1 MGERPVALVTG
12 ASLGLGAE
20 FARLLAS
27 EGYDLVL
34 TARNGERLSTLKK
47 EVENLHGV
55 DVHIVVADL
64 ADARAPAAIHEHVR
78 ARGFDIDVLVNNA
91 GFGMYG
97 KFHESNLKIEMEMVQ
112 VNIVALMHLTKL
124 FVQDMVARRRGRIV
138 NVASTA
144 AFQPGPMQ
152 SVYYASKAFVLSFS
166 EAIGNELKGTGV
178 TVTALCPGPTPTGFQ
193 ERANVGN
200 LRGLRLMMRTSP
212 ESVVRAGYN
221 GMKHGRPV
229 VIPGLLNNIHVFLLR
244 FAPRRLV
251 TSVVRRI
258 QTHPRSA

>member
-12 ASLGLGAE
+12 ASMGLGAE

-34 TARNGERLSTLKK
+34 TARNGERLAMLKK
-47 EVENLHGV
+47 EIENLHGV
-55 DVHIVVADL
+55 EALVLVADL
-64 ADARAPAAIHEHVR
+64 ADPRAPQAIYDHVQN
-78 ARGFDIDVLVNNA
+78 AGVGIEVLVNNA

-97 KFHESNLKIEMEMVQ
+97 RFSASSLKIEMEMIQ
-112 VNIVALMHLTKL
+112 VNIISLVHLTKL
-124 FVQDMVARRRGRIV
+124 FMVDMMKRRSGRIV

-144 AFQPGPMQ
+144 AFQAGPMQ

-166 EAIGNELKGTGV
+166 EAVGNELKGTGV

-193 ERANVGN
+193 ERANVGS
-200 LRGLRLMMRTSP
+200 LRGLRLMMRVSP
-212 ESVVRAGYN
+212 EGVVRAGYN

-244 FAPRRLV
+244 LVPRRLV
-251 TSVVRRI
+251 TNVVRKI

>member
-1 MGERPVALVTG
+1 MGKRPIALVTG
-12 ASLGLGAE
+12 ASMGLGAE

-34 TARNGERLSTLKK
+34 TARNGEKLTTLKK

-55 DVHIVVADL
+55 DAHVLVADL
-64 ADARAPAAIHEHVR
+64 TDERAPAAIHDHVR
-78 ARGFDIDVLVNNA
+78 TRGFAIDVLVNNA

-97 KFHESNLKIEMEMVQ
+97 KFQDSDLETEMEMVQ

-124 FVQDMVARRRGRIV
+124 FVRDMVARKRGRIV

-144 AFQPGPMQ
+144 AFQAGPMQ

-200 LRGLRLMMRTSP
+200 LRGLRLLMRMSP

-221 GMKHGRPV
+221 GMKRGQPV
-229 VIPGLLNNIHVFLLR
+229 VVPGLLNNFLIFVQR
-244 FAPRRLV
+244 FTPRRLAV
-251 TSVVRRI
+251 NVVRRM
-258 QTHPRSA
+258 QTHPRS

>member
-1 MGERPVALVTG
+1 MANRPVALVTG
-12 ASLGLGAE
+12 ASMGLGAE

-34 TARNGERLSTLKK
+34 TARNAERMATLKK

-55 DVHIVVADL
+55 TAHVLMADL
-64 ADARAPAAIHEHVR
+64 TDPRAPVALYDHVR
-78 ARGFDIDVLVNNA
+78 QAGIEIDVLVNNA

-97 KFHESNLKIEMEMVQ
+97 KFHESNLQTELEMIQ
-112 VNIVALMHLTKL
+112 VNIIALIHLTKL
-124 FVQDMVARRRGRIV
+124 FARDMVERRRGRIV

-144 AFQPGPMQ
+144 AFQPGPLQ

-166 EAIGNELKGTGV
+166 EAIGNELAGTGV
-178 TVTALCPGPTPTGFQ
+178 TVTALCPGPVPTGFQ

-200 LRGLRLMMRTSP
+200 LRGLRLLMRQSP

-221 GMKHGRPV
+221 GMKRGKPV
-229 VIPGLLNNIHVFLLR
+229 VVPGSLNNVLAFTVRL
-244 FAPRRLV
+244 FPRRMV
-251 TSVVRRI
+251 TKVVRSI
-258 QTHPRSA
+258 QTHPRS

>member
-1 MGERPVALVTG
+1 MTGRRPVALVTG
-12 ASLGLGAE
+12 ASMGLGAE

-34 TARNGERLSTLKK
+34 TARSEDRLALLKK
-47 EVENLHGV
+47 EIENLYGV
-55 DVHIVVADL
+55 TAHVVMADL
-64 ADARAPAAIHEHVR
+64 ADPLAPVGLYNHTHNQGIE
-78 ARGFDIDVLVNNA
+78 IDVLVNNA

-97 KFHESNLKIEMEMVQ
+97 KFHESNLKTEMEMIQ
-112 VNIVALMHLTKL
+112 VNIIALVHLTKL
-124 FVQDMVARRRGRIV
+124 FVQDMVKRRHGRIV

-144 AFQPGPMQ
+144 AFQAGPMQ

-166 EAIGNELKGTGV
+166 EAIGNELGGTGV

-193 ERANVGN
+193 QRANVGG

-212 ESVVRAGYN
+212 EAVVRAGYN
-221 GMKHGRPV
+221 GMKRGRPV
-229 VIPGLLNNIHVFLLR
+229 VVPGALNNVLVFMTR

-251 TSVVRRI
+251 TRVVRRL
-258 QTHPRSA
+258 QTHPS

>member
-1 MGERPVALVTG
+1 MGERPVALITG
-12 ASLGLGAE
+12 ASMGLGAE

-34 TARNGERLSTLKK
+34 TARTAERLAMLKT

-55 DVHIVVADL
+55 EALVLVADL
-64 ADARAPAAIHEHVR
+64 ADARAPQGIYDHVR
-78 ARGFDIDVLVNNA
+78 GAGITVDVLINNA

-97 KFHESNLKIEMEMVQ
+97 KFSASDLKTELEMIQ

-124 FVQDMVARRRGRIV
+124 FMLDMMKHRNGRIV

-144 AFQPGPMQ
+144 AFQAGPMQ

-193 ERANVGN
+193 ARANVGN
-200 LRGLRLMMRTSP
+200 LRGLRLLMRVSP
-212 ESVVRAGYN
+212 EAVVRAGYH
-221 GMKHGRPV
+221 GMQRGTPV
-229 VIPGLLNNIHVFLLR
+229 VVPGLLNNFLIFIQR
-244 FAPRRLV
+244 FTPRRLAV
-251 TSVVRRI
+251 NAVRRM
-258 QTHPRSA
+258 QTHPRS